1 MIKDTTQKKNAVL
14 LLKVIKANGRIAKAI
29 IAELWN
35 PKDIMTGITDR
46 YFFLSRNNIIK
57 ANNIIG

>member
-46 YFFLSRNNIIK
+46 YFFLATIS
-57 ANNIIG
+57 

>member
-35 PKDIMTGITDR
+35 HKDIMTGITDR